1 MGTICAPAHA
11 NIFMTE
17 FEQNDIYLFIKQKSI
32 FSYAK
37 LIILY
42 GMNQIWKTA
51 KRFYEWNES
60 KTSLYKVQLQICLQ
74 VNKVPRYFSQ

>member
-42 GMNQIWKTA
+42 GMNQI
-51 KRFYEWNES
+51 
-60 KTSLYKVQLQICLQ
+60 
-74 VNKVPRYFSQ
+74 